1 VRNRKDRETCRDNRT
16 LAWPDLRRPGMGG
29 VLPNK
34 PATWLRWRDGRR
46 SCSWVYEEL
55 IDTVASAD
63 SEFNTSRKA
72 PTRRGT
78 AGNVTRNTC
87 SRMIEDNRIAPTR
100 GLLILERV

>member
-1 VRNRKDRETCRDNRT
+1 SPSSVCSGTQCPSPYTLQDGRRVVRNRKDRETCRDNRT

-63 SEFNTSRKA
+63 SEFNTRRKA
-72 PTRRGT
+72 PTRIGT
-78 AGNVTRNTC
+78 TVK
-87 SRMIEDNRIAPTR
+87 SS
-100 GLLILERV
+100 